1 MAITK
6 AQYSAQ
12 LIQDRFFSDYRE
24 LVAHFSGVIE
34 GITSYIQLNNPEEL
48 VALWKAPD
56 GILYRRLL
64 TEALITLIDRGALT
78 QVADLND
85 LAEADLAK
93 LRRETG
99 VGVETLPPPP
109 PKAPT
114 ADELLEQE
122 VRSDYVNLPG
132 DKMREKRRNSQEY
145 ESMFQKIADTLDSR
159 ITANVRAGA

>member
-12 LIQDRFFSDYRE
+12 LTQDRFFSDYRE

-56 GILYRRLL
+56 GSLYRRLL
-64 TEALITLIDRGALT
+64 AEALITLIDRGALT
-78 QVADLND
+78 RVADLND
-85 LAEADLAK
+85 LAEADLAN

-109 PKAPT
+109 SKAPT

-122 VRSDYVNLPG
+122 VRSDYANLPG
-132 DKMREKRRNSQEY
+132 DKMREKRRSSRAY
-145 ESMFQKIADTLDSR
+145 EAMFQKIADTLDS
-159 ITANVRAGA
+159 